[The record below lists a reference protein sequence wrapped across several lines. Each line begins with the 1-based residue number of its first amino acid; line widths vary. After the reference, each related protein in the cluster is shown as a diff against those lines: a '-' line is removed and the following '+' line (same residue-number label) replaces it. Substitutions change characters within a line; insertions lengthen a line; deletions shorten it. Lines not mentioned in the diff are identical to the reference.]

1 MTGELRSTT
10 GRLLHPEISREVIGA
25 FFDVYN
31 ALGYGFLEIVY
42 RRAMLVALRRRG
54 LSVEAEAPFTVH
66 FAGEPVGEYRAD
78 IVVAHRVIVECKSTD
93 RLTSVHEAQL
103 LNYLRASA
111 LGAGLLLN
119 FGPQATFRRLARS
132 SPSSQSAFIGPNPR
146 SSASA

>member
-10 GRLLHPEISREVIGA
+10 GRLLHPEISREIIGA

-31 ALGYGFLEIVY
+31 ALGYGFLEVVY
-42 RRAMLVALRRRG
+42 RRAMAVALRRRG
-54 LSVEAEAPFTVH
+54 LHVDQEAPFTVH
-66 FAGEPVGEYRAD
+66 FAGEPVGDYRAD
-78 IVVAHRVIVECKSTD
+78 IVVGHRIIVECKSTD
-93 RLTSVHEAQL
+93 RLTATHEAQL
-103 LNYLRASA
+103 LNYLRASG

-132 SPSSQSAFIGPNPR
+132 SPSSQSAPIRSAPR